1 MAFNFRKQE
10 TEESEPK
17 KSRKDISLMDA
28 DEREETF
35 QDEIKK
41 IVDIMK
47 YPPYAEYLIDATSNK
62 AHLDKIYETILNDP
76 SFSMFFSHGNEKIA
90 RIYANEVGGL
100 GIIQRLID
108 AQAQSNGERITD
120 IGFNSNGYL
129 TVETNK
135 SKFTYGNH
143 KGEPKVS
150 AEYITR
156 LVERLC
162 QQEGSDGKAFNKNT
176 PLFNGANE
184 VSLSGDGKTFLR
196 ISANEVSTSPYGTT
210 LSIRL
215 SSPYLALT
223 RDNFNSVAPMNQ
235 KLDTYNLLKIL
246 VECHCNIII
255 SAETGAGK
263 TELQKMLTGF
273 IPFHDR
279 IIMIEDTQET
289 RLPELYPTKDIFSWL
304 TVEGKIT
311 ITDLL
316 KQALRNDPKW
326 IIVAETRGSEA
337 YEMFQGVKSGHF
349 IITTMHSIS
358 NEAVPARFYGMASTE
373 YALNEQSTERDFLNY
388 MHIGIHLRKR
398 DLENGSVIRYID
410 EIAEF
415 VPVSDKHPN
424 GINVLFHQ
432 HVSAKGVREVWTGR
446 PSEYLQDK
454 IYSERDSYLSEQ
466 EWKEYPKEEMLK
478 DRIF

>member
-1 MAFNFRKQE
+1 MDFKNLTKKKQE
-10 TEESEPK
+10 LKAKAPK
-17 KSRKDISLMDA
+17 KQDVSMMDA
-28 DEREETF
+28 DEREAKF
-35 QDEIKK
+35 QDEIEK
-41 IVDIMK
+41 ITDLMK
-47 YPPYAEYLIDATSNK
+47 HPPYADIVIKATNNK
-62 AHLDKIYETILNDP
+62 GNVDEIYDTILNDKVFS
-76 SFSMFFSHGNEKIA
+76 SFLSYNNPKIA
-90 RIYANEVGGL
+90 KIYANEIGGL

-108 AQAQSNGERITD
+108 SFKGQSDRITD

-129 TVETNK
+129 TVETN
-135 SKFTYGNH
+135 SRKFTYGNH
-143 KGEPKVS
+143 KGEPKVTP
-150 AEYITR
+150 EYVTR
-156 LVERLC
+156 LIERFC

-184 VSLSGDGKTFLR
+184 IQLDGDKAFLR
-196 ISANEVSTSPYGTT
+196 VSANEQTTSPYGTT
-210 LSIRL
+210 FSIRL
-215 SSPYLALT
+215 SSPFLALNEN
-223 RDNFNSVAPMNQ
+223 NFNTVAPKNS

-246 VECHCNIII
+246 VECHCNIIL

-304 TVEGKIT
+304 TVDGKIT

-349 IITTMHSIS
+349 IITTMHAIS
-358 NEAVPARFYGMASTE
+358 NEAVPSRFYGMASTE
-373 YALNEQSTERDFLNY
+373 YSLNEVTTERDFLNY
-388 MHIGIHLRKR
+388 MHIGIHLCKR
-398 DLENGSVIRYID
+398 DLQNGTVIRYID

-415 VPVSDKHPN
+415 VPVSKEHPN
-424 GINVLFHQ
+424 GINVLLHQ
-432 HVSAKGVREVWTGR
+432 HVSANGMREVWTGR
-446 PSEYLQDK
+446 PTQYLQDK
-454 IYSERDSYLSEQ
+454 IYSERDQYLSES
-466 EWKEYPKEEMLK
+466 EWKEIPKDKMLK
-478 DRIF
+478 DRLF